1 MCRYQLIYFVTHAVV
16 RLNQSSTT
24 TKLQI
29 AQLIQSSKNRS
40 KQRTLQN
47 LSLLIPWG
55 SSPLPLGCKP
65 PECINRGRLD
75 DWQLAAIF
83 YFCSP
88 NKLKHHI
95 FKFTWIWRQDAERGT
110 RVSKNTLYDTFWQ
123 DTVVLKEWSTLPF
136 SGSELEVGPLKVK
149 FGVLRLT
156 QSYPVHHAISL
167 NETLCCVSWMSD
179 SQTEKQLTQG

>member
-75 DWQLAAIF
+75 DWQLASNRWAATLAMVF
-83 YFCSP
+83 SLCP
-88 NKLKHHI
+88 DLKH
-95 FKFTWIWRQDAERGT
+95 
-110 RVSKNTLYDTFWQ
+110 NTTIVITFCNNICCHFISMICIAINIEVLWNTNLDTKHSQVF
-123 DTVVLKEWSTLPF
+123 VFCLLPI
-136 SGSELEVGPLKVK
+136 
-149 FGVLRLT
+149 LR
-156 QSYPVHHAISL
+156 
-167 NETLCCVSWMSD
+167 CC
-179 SQTEKQLTQG
+179 